1 MSYFAPTK
9 ISFSFRRCTLSAL
22 ALAFVCSVGL
32 STPAAGQ
39 ELGKPEN
46 FSVERTDA
54 VFRGSWSAVKGASF
68 YQVWIEKFGRW
79 SHNDKDMDFTPFTS
93 SFQLPVEDERARFKV
108 RAVGSQG
115 QLGPFSEEVG
125 SKRAATTPDSSNS
138 TVVSNNAGTSAPRS
152 TFDPKAPPPPPPTSL
167 FAVWIEPDV
176 IKLVWREPKGG
187 KKYAVEE
194 EVNEK
199 WVSIPLLE
207 FPRANTALIKNHPAP
222 GPYRFRVRSIGSNGR
237 ASEPSFPTTAKR

>member
-1 MSYFAPTK
+1 MSLSAPNTFTK
-9 ISFSFRRCTLSAL
+9 RGFPRLSAL
-22 ALAFVCSVGL
+22 VLALVCAVGL
-32 STPAAGQ
+32 SGFAAGQ

-46 FSVERTDA
+46 LSVERTEA

-79 SHNDKDMDFTPFTS
+79 SHNDKDMNFTPFTS
-93 SFQLPVEDERARFKV
+93 SFQLPIEDERSRFKV
-108 RAVGSQG
+108 RAVGNKG
-115 QLGPFSEEVG
+115 ELGPFSEEVG
-125 SKRAATTPDSSNS
+125 SKRAATSS
-138 TVVSNNAGTSAPRS
+138 TDTDTAAIADTNNTAKPRS

-187 KKYAVEE
+187 KKYSVEE
-194 EVNEK
+194 QIDEK